1 MGEANARETGKIH
14 YLLAFKNG
22 KGAGQDILRQ
32 FGNKTKIGSLRPK
45 AFIDA
50 TLQVLFTWARFT
62 AAPPAW
68 PRRRG
73 NSCSKQF

>member
-14 YLLAFKNG
+14 DLLAFKNG
-22 KGAGQDILRQ
+22 MGAGQDILRQ
-32 FGNKTKIGSLRPK
+32 FGEKTKIEGLRPK

-50 TLQVLFTWARFT
+50 TLEVLFTWATFT
-62 AAPPAW
+62 ATPPAR